1 MHLTLSVRTI
11 SELGKKSCSL
21 DPMPNPF
28 VAECLDVLLPVMSRI
43 VNLSL
48 QSVHFPENWKHAGVH
63 PRLKKNKGNMDF
75 NNLRPISNLIFL
87 SKIAERTVLTQTHE
101 HLTNRNLYP
110 KTESSYRKFHSTETA
125 LQRVKNDI
133 LLNMNKQHVTLLV
146 TAGPA

>member
-1 MHLTLSVRTI
+1 
-11 SELGKKSCSL
+11 
-21 DPMPNPF
+21 
-28 VAECLDVLLPVMSRI
+28 
-43 VNLSL
+43 
-48 QSVHFPENWKHAGVH
+48 
-63 PRLKKNKGNMDF
+63 MDF

-87 SKIAERTVLTQTHE
+87 SKIAERTVFTQTHE